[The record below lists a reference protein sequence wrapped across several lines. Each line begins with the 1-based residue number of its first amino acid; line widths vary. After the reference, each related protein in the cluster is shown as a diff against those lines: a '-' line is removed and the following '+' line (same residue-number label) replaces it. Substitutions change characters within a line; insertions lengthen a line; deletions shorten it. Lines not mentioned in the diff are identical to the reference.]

1 VSIRQPFE
9 LPEEQQ
15 RERARAIRLER
26 ISLAVQVSVG
36 VVLYLALGQSQAMKA
51 AWIDDLLA
59 LVPPAAF
66 LVAAHFEERPPN
78 RRFPFGHYRAI
89 TSAFLIGSVVVAWVG
104 ASLLFDSVRK
114 LVTQER
120 PSIGAV
126 DLFGRQVWFGW
137 LMLAALAYSITSEA
151 ILGRV
156 KLPVAKRL
164 HDKALFADATM
175 NKAGWMSESA
185 AAVGVIGLGYGV
197 WWADPVA
204 ASLIALGI
212 LREGWR
218 NLSQAFSD
226 LMDAAPRPVGS
237 DKLDPLPDKLKRALE
252 ELDWVEAAAVRL
264 REEGHVLA
272 GEGFVVPRGH
282 ADLTAKIEQAVG
294 KLKELDWRLYD
305 LTIMPVRA
313 LRDDA
318 ESERSTSGDDE

>member
-1 VSIRQPFE
+1 VKIRQPFE

-15 RERARAIRLER
+15 RERERAIRLER
-26 ISLAVQVSVG
+26 ITLAVQVSVG

-59 LVPPAAF
+59 LVPPTAF
-66 LVAAHFEERPPN
+66 LVATHFEQRPPN
-78 RRFPFGHYRAI
+78 RRFPYGHYRAI

-104 ASLLFDSVRK
+104 ASLLFDSVKK

-120 PSIGAV
+120 TSIGTV
-126 DLFGRQVWFGW
+126 ELFGHQFWFGW

-151 ILGRV
+151 ILGHV
-156 KLPVAKRL
+156 KLPLAKRL
-164 HDKALFADATM
+164 HDKALYADATM

-185 AAVGVIGLGYGV
+185 AAIGVIGLRFGL
-197 WWADPVA
+197 WWTDPVA

-218 NLSQAFSD
+218 NLRQAFSD

-237 DKLDPLPDKLKRALE
+237 DQLDALPEKLQGALE
-252 ELDWVEAAAVRL
+252 ELDWVDRAVVRL
-264 REEGHVLA
+264 REEGHVLV
-272 GEGFVVPRGH
+272 GEAFIVPRGR
-282 ADLTAKIEQAVG
+282 ADLTARIEEAVA

-313 LRDDA
+313 LNNEMAAD
-318 ESERSTSGDDE
+318 ESKPDEDE